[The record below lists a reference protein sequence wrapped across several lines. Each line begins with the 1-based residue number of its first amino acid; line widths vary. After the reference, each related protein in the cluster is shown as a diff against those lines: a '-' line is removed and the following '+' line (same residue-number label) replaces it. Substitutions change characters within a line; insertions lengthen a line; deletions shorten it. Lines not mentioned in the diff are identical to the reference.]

1 KLNIL
6 NRFLDKDDRS
16 NDKKE
21 EIKTNLHSNSKS
33 LIKAKEDLENLQE
46 KINQLPK
53 LKEKLKHFNEL
64 GIGKKL
70 EVQGKISREEQY
82 IQNTKQIIE
91 DNDISI
97 TNIILPFNEN
107 YNQQIKHVEI
117 FDSIKN
123 ITDNHNKKLKE
134 IKSMFTDLKDTTQ
147 NEIEK
152 IYNVWKEKKK
162 NIEKEINR
170 AIKSLDDIEGK
181 TKEDIAHEYT
191 ETQKQITSIEPLE
204 TQLSRVK
211 TSIETLE
218 NERIQLKEDL
228 KEIFDE
234 QLKNLNRCVKKIN
247 NRYLKKQVN
256 IKIQPYANVNNLIE
270 FLKEENGLGDSTLKW
285 IKNHQSF
292 NFPKF
297 IKLIKDRDSEAIYEE
312 YKDSGL
318 KKHTADILS
327 NMLYERILKLESI
340 ELENIIDIRLN
351 VGSDKDTKFR
361 SLNHLSK
368 GQQCT
373 AILNLLTL
381 SNNDPLLVDQPED
394 NLDNS
399 FITNNLVENIRK
411 LKINRQFIFATH
423 NANIPVFGDAELIVT
438 MENENGQGS
447 VNNENLGSIDNTLV
461 RNSVIQILEGGD
473 VAFKMRKNKYGL

>member
-1 KLNIL
+1 
-6 NRFLDKDDRS
+6 
-16 NDKKE
+16 
-21 EIKTNLHSNSKS
+21 
-33 LIKAKEDLENLQE
+33 
-46 KINQLPK
+46 
-53 LKEKLKHFNEL
+53 EKLKHFNEL